1 MQARGVWA
9 LAQPA
14 STMRRTPLLIA
25 TLAAATEHAA
35 EAASRLLAHLA
46 KLAHIGGLAAR
57 DTIKLRGNRT
67 RQLVLKEADHCLDRG
82 LRLIGRDVGPLRHHI
97 HQLIH
102 RPGSF
107 REPVCSH

>member
-1 MQARGVWA
+1 
-9 LAQPA
+9 
-14 STMRRTPLLIA
+14 
-25 TLAAATEHAA
+25 
-35 EAASRLLAHLA
+35 
-46 KLAHIGGLAAR
+46 
-57 DTIKLRGNRT
+57 
-67 RQLVLKEADHCLDRG
+67 LDRG